1 MEGFPTVPRTWWGA
15 GLGDLHM
22 TNKTNKISKQ
32 TNFFNK

>member
-1 MEGFPTVPRTWWGA
+1 MEGFPTVLRTWWEA

-22 TNKTNKISKQ
+22 TNKTKQKKQ